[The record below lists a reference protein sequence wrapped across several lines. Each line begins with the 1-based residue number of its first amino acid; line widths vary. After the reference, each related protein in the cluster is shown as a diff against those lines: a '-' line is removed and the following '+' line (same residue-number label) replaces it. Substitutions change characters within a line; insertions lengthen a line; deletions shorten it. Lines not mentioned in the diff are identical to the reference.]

1 MINAPVTTEEKTEIA
16 TVYVK
21 KMRKLMAIRLGLI
34 AFFSLIFFNMK
45 TLSRMGLTE
54 LALGAFMVCAVV
66 ISGLSIYSHANLYC
80 PFCGERFGYWTS
92 KTEILPDEC
101 PKCSERIKY

>member
-1 MINAPVTTEEKTEIA
+1 MINTPVTTEEKMAVA
-16 TVYVK
+16 TAYVK

-54 LALGAFMVCAVV
+54 LALGSFMVCAVV
-66 ISGLSIYSHANLYC
+66 VGGLSIYSQANLHC

-92 KTEILPDEC
+92 KLEILPDEC
-101 PKCSERIKY
+101 PKCGERIKY